1 MQILAFPTIF
11 HSENTFINFM
21 IYFVFNTKRIIFA
34 LRILKNKKM
43 SSVELEVQKASLA
56 REILC
61 VNDVSVI
68 NNVWLVLKG
77 HKQKKS
83 QKREIGF
90 LEGKAK
96 VTFHD
101 DWSMTPEELGMV

>member
-1 MQILAFPTIF
+1 MSTID
-11 HSENTFINFM
+11 
-21 IYFVFNTKRIIFA
+21 
-34 LRILKNKKM
+34 
-43 SSVELEVQKASLA
+43 LEVQKASLA

-61 VNDVSVI
+61 MNDITMI
-68 NNVWLVLKG
+68 NNLWLMLKG
-77 HKQKKS
+77 HRT

-96 VTFHD
+96 VTFRD

>member
-1 MQILAFPTIF
+1 MSTI
-11 HSENTFINFM
+11 
-21 IYFVFNTKRIIFA
+21 
-34 LRILKNKKM
+34 
-43 SSVELEVQKASLA
+43 ELEAQKASLA

-61 VNDVSVI
+61 ISDVAVI
-68 NNVWLVLKG
+68 NNLWFVLKG
-77 HKQKKS
+77 NRP

-101 DWSMTPEELGMV
+101 DWSMTPEELEMV

>member
-1 MQILAFPTIF
+1 
-11 HSENTFINFM
+11 
-21 IYFVFNTKRIIFA
+21 
-34 LRILKNKKM
+34 M
-43 SSVELEVQKASLA
+43 SSIELEIQKASLA

-61 VNDVSVI
+61 IDDIAVI
-68 NNVWLVLKG
+68 NNMWLALKG
-77 HKQKKS
+77 RKP

-96 VTFHD
+96 VSFHD

>member
-1 MQILAFPTIF
+1 M
-11 HSENTFINFM
+11 N
-21 IYFVFNTKRIIFA
+21 II
-34 LRILKNKKM
+34 
-43 SSVELEVQKASLA
+43 ELEAQKACLV

-61 VNDVSVI
+61 MDDEKMINDM
-68 NNVWLVLKG
+68 WLILNRCKP
-77 HKQKKS
+77 QANQQEKS

-101 DWSMTPEELGMV
+101 DWDMTPEELGIL

>member
-1 MQILAFPTIF
+1 MNTI
-11 HSENTFINFM
+11 
-21 IYFVFNTKRIIFA
+21 
-34 LRILKNKKM
+34 
-43 SSVELEVQKASLA
+43 ELEARKALLA

-61 VNDVSVI
+61 ESNENVI
-68 NNVWLVLKG
+68 DKLWQLLKKSKLTIT
-77 HKQKKS
+77 KQETIS

-96 VTFHD
+96 AIFHD

>member
-1 MQILAFPTIF
+1 MSTI
-11 HSENTFINFM
+11 
-21 IYFVFNTKRIIFA
+21 
-34 LRILKNKKM
+34 
-43 SSVELEVQKASLA
+43 ELEVQKASLA

-61 VNDVSVI
+61 IDDDAVI
-68 NNVWLVLKG
+68 NNLWLVLKG
-77 HKQKKS
+77 QKT

-101 DWSMTPEELGMV
+101 DWNMTPEELEMV

>member
-1 MQILAFPTIF
+1 MNTI
-11 HSENTFINFM
+11 
-21 IYFVFNTKRIIFA
+21 A
-34 LRILKNKKM
+34 
-43 SSVELEVQKASLA
+43 LEVQKASLA

-61 VNDVSVI
+61 MEDETVI
-68 NNVWLVLKG
+68 NNMWLMLQAVN
-77 HKQKKS
+77 QRKKK

-96 VTFHD
+96 VVFHD

>member
-1 MQILAFPTIF
+1 
-11 HSENTFINFM
+11 
-21 IYFVFNTKRIIFA
+21 
-34 LRILKNKKM
+34 M
-43 SSVELEVQKASLA
+43 SSIELEVQKASLA

-61 VNDVSVI
+61 INDVSII
-68 NNVWLVLKG
+68 NNVWLVLRG
-77 HKQKKS
+77 YQQVNV

-101 DWSMTPEELGMV
+101 DWIMTPEELGMV

>member
-1 MQILAFPTIF
+1 MSTI
-11 HSENTFINFM
+11 
-21 IYFVFNTKRIIFA
+21 
-34 LRILKNKKM
+34 
-43 SSVELEVQKASLA
+43 ELEVQKACLA

-61 VNDVSVI
+61 IDDDAII
-68 NNVWLVLKG
+68 NNLWLVLAG
-77 HKQKKS
+77 QKT

-101 DWSMTPEELGMV
+101 DWSMTPEELEMV

>member
-1 MQILAFPTIF
+1 
-11 HSENTFINFM
+11 
-21 IYFVFNTKRIIFA
+21 
-34 LRILKNKKM
+34 M
-43 SSVELEVQKASLA
+43 SSIEIEEQRTSLA
-56 REILC
+56 CEIL
-61 VNDVSVI
+61 NIDDVAMI
-68 NNVWLVLKG
+68 NNIWLMLKG
-77 HKQKKS
+77 YKQLKS